1 MYWNKILSAKEMEII
16 IGVGAAIVSI
26 FIIVLTIF
34 IKLIIV
40 AAPILLVF
48 ILIKLII
55 NQLIKDYNE
64 VDKRDGQDNS

>member
-64 VDKRDGQDNS
+64 VDNKRR

>member
-1 MYWNKILSAKEMEII
+1 MEII
-16 IGVGAAIVSI
+16 IGVGAAIISI
-26 FIIVLTIF
+26 FIIVLTIS

-64 VDKRDGQDNS
+64 VDNKRR

>member
-26 FIIVLTIF
+26 FIIVLTIS

-64 VDKRDGQDNS
+64 VDKRNGQDNS

>member
-26 FIIVLTIF
+26 FIIVLTVF

-64 VDKRDGQDNS
+64 VDNKRR

>member
-1 MYWNKILSAKEMEII
+1 MEII

-26 FIIVLTIF
+26 FISVLTIS

>member
-1 MYWNKILSAKEMEII
+1 MGII

-64 VDKRDGQDNS
+64 VNKRDGQDNS

>member
-1 MYWNKILSAKEMEII
+1 MEII
-16 IGVGAAIVSI
+16 IGVGAAIVLI

-64 VDKRDGQDNS
+64 VDKRHGQDNS

>member
-1 MYWNKILSAKEMEII
+1 MEIL
-16 IGVGAAIVSI
+16 IGVGAAVVSI

-64 VDKRDGQDNS
+64 VDKRDGQNNS

>member
-1 MYWNKILSAKEMEII
+1 MEII

-26 FIIVLTIF
+26 FIIVLTVF

-64 VDKRDGQDNS
+64 VDNKRR